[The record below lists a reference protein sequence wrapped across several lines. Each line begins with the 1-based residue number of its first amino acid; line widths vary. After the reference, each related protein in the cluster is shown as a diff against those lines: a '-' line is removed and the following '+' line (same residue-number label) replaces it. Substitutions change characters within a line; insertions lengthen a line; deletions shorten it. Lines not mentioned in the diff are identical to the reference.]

1 MATTETREERLAR
14 LKQSL
19 VRDKQKADAP
29 EAAPAPAQAET
40 PPVAPVRRSR
50 LLDAIA
56 RLLGAPPSDAP
67 QGPAVVATPQ
77 DPPIFTVL
85 VTALAGDADGTA
97 AAYLFHALQG
107 RAGLAVKPLPKAFL
121 LDSMEDPAQVAA
133 IMLNTRHAVV
143 EETADLL
150 VWGDKGKDGY
160 RLRLATATQAG
171 DDTLGSF
178 GPTTRVELPFDF
190 AEAPGNLLYAAILA
204 AAEPT
209 SEAQRAG
216 VRKLLPAAAT
226 AVEALAAKPPVQMSM
241 PQQRAVQ
248 QVFGHIAAATAL
260 VAAQPEQ
267 AKAWFGKAVE
277 SYRSAQ
283 RRLRPTDAGWEAGL
297 IHKHLAAV
305 LTVQAERTKEAAP
318 LLEEAVKEWRSA
330 AETLT
335 RAMMPQE
342 WAGAQVRLGV
352 ALYRLDLITGQT
364 ELLREALQV
373 LQGTLQV
380 YTRTE
385 TPARWAEVMHTVAQ
399 VLEVYGDQ
407 MKSAEVLTRA
417 ADTCRS
423 VCEVRTR
430 ERTPLAWAAT
440 QNTLGSALFL
450 LDRHGGG
457 AAHLIEAEQ
466 VLAAALGIFQNHGAK
481 GPAKVAARNLAHVR
495 KLMEARRN
503 RQIVDPHWM
512 DG

>member
-1 MATTETREERLAR
+1 MATTESREERLAR

-19 VRDKQKADAP
+19 VRDKKADVP
-29 EAAPAPAQAET
+29 EAPVPAQAET
-40 PPVAPVRRSR
+40 PPAAPARRSR
-50 LLDAIA
+50 LLDMLA
-56 RLLGAPPSDAP
+56 RLLGAPPSDATP
-67 QGPAVVATPQ
+67 GAVAAAPRE
-77 DPPIFTVL
+77 PPVFTVL
-85 VTALAGDADGTA
+85 VAALAGDAEGTA
-97 AAYLFHALQG
+97 AATLFNALQG
-107 RAGLAVKPLPKAFL
+107 RPGLAVKPLPKAFP
-121 LDSMEDPAQVAA
+121 LDNMEDPAQVAA
-133 IMLNTRHAVV
+133 VILNTRHAVA
-143 EETADLL
+143 EENADLL

-160 RLRLATATQAG
+160 RLRLATAPLPG
-171 DDTLGSF
+171 DAPLASF
-178 GPTTRVELPFDF
+178 GPTTRIELPFDF
-190 AEAPGNLLYAAILA
+190 AEAPGNLLYAALLA
-204 AAEPT
+204 AADPAT
-209 SEAQRAG
+209 EAQRAG
-216 VRKLLPAAAT
+216 VRKLLPAAAA

-241 PQQRAVQ
+241 PQQRSVQ
-248 QVFGHIAAATAL
+248 LIFGHIAAAAAL

-267 AKAWFGKAVE
+267 ATAWFGKAVE

-342 WAGAQVRLGV
+342 WAAAQMRLGV

-385 TPARWAEVMHTVAQ
+385 TPARWAEVMHAVAQ

-417 ADTCRS
+417 ADTCRA

-457 AAHLIEAEQ
+457 GAHLAEAEL
-466 VLAAALGIFQNHGAK
+466 VLAAALGIFQSHGAT

-495 KLMEARRN
+495 KLAEARRN
-503 RQIVDPHWM
+503 RQVADPHWL